1 MGVDATIVLTG
12 HPMSLFNS
20 VVDSGQS
27 WNPLVM
33 SGGYWPRQI
42 VETFDP
48 KSGWHWEI
56 DAVNHPLPQ
65 GAV

>member
-1 MGVDATIVLTG
+1 
-12 HPMSLFNS
+12 
-20 VVDSGQS
+20 
-27 WNPLVM
+27 M

-48 KSGWHWEI
+48 KYGWHWEI